1 MENIM
6 SKLADDY
13 LNINE
18 ENKEAWRIKNDLS
31 AEFALDKIREMQA
44 EYNRFEMVALA
55 KTEQIR
61 AKLESERSKMT
72 NGTEFFECKLREYF
86 ETVKTRDTKTLKKYS
101 LPSGNLRLTKA
112 KTTFECD
119 KNKTLADAK
128 KKGLNDYIKQTESFQ
143 WGEFKRLLDV
153 KGDKIVNKDTGEIV
167 ELDGLSTVEKQA
179 EFKVEV

>member
-1 MENIM
+1 MENI
-6 SKLADDY
+6 KLSDGFINIQEDEKEVWKITDDLIAD
-13 LNINE
+13 
-18 ENKEAWRIKNDLS
+18 WS
-31 AEFALDKIREMQA
+31 LDKIREIQA
-44 EYNRFEMVALA
+44 EYNRFEMVANA
-55 KTEQIR
+55 KLEQIR
-61 AKLESERSKMT
+61 AKLESERNKMT
-72 NGTEFFECKLREYF
+72 NDTEFFECKLREYF

-119 KNKTLADAK
+119 KNKTLLDAN

-143 WGEFKRLLDV
+143 WGEFKKILDI
-153 KGDKIVNKDTGEIV
+153 KDDKIVNKDTGEIV